1 VTKKLVSNATFIAAA
16 LIANGSEKVVPLQL
30 AGGGQLVENGAAC
43 HARRIA
49 AVALVA
55 LKISKEPPAEIVGR
69 GFFGESAEV
78 VVAIL
83 IAILRPVAFGSVIVI
98 VLKTFLSLQSS
109 PFLKEVGKIRLHERR
124 SSTRSHGGKEKE
136 LHRYFERLK

>member
-1 VTKKLVSNATFIAAA
+1 VFGLT
-16 LIANGSEKVVPLQL
+16 
-30 AGGGQLVENGAAC
+30 
-43 HARRIA
+43 
-49 AVALVA
+49 VA

-78 VVAIL
+78 VVAIR
-83 IAILRPVAFGSVIVI
+83 IAILRPVAVGSVIVI